1 MKEYCKIYVVSHK
14 NFDLPAENLY
24 VPIQVGF
31 KEDLFGEKG
40 LRDNIGDNIAAK
52 NKNYCELTAIYWIW
66 KNITNVEHIGICHY
80 RRYFYKN
87 VISKYQNNILKENDL
102 KDILKDYDII
112 LPEKLNVIGNVER
125 FYYIQGEGRK
135 KDIDNVKEIITQKY
149 PTYTSSLSKVLSGKS
164 ASYCNMMITSVEIF
178 SEYCEW
184 LFDILFELEKITDL
198 TGYSEAEA
206 RIYGYLSEI
215 LLNVWVSK
223 NNYRIKFLPVKN
235 AEHTFA
241 KCIRKDVRN
250 ALQGIINLF
259 L

>member
-1 MKEYCKIYVVSHK
+1 MKECCKIYVVSHK
-14 NFDLPAENLY
+14 NFNLPAENLY

-40 LRDNIGDNIAAK
+40 LRDNTGDNIAAK
-52 NKNYCELTAIYWIW
+52 NKNYCELTALYWIW
-66 KNITNVEHIGICHY
+66 KNAANVDRIGICHY

-87 VISKYQNNILKENDL
+87 VISKYQNDILKENDL
-102 KDILKDYDII
+102 KDIFKNYDII
-112 LPEKLNVIGNVER
+112 LPEKLNVIGDVEH

-135 KDIDNVKEIITQKY
+135 KDIDNVKKIITQKY
-149 PTYTSSLSKVLSGKS
+149 PAYISSLNKVLSGKS
-164 ASYCNMMITSVEIF
+164 ASYCNMMITSNKIF

-235 AEHTFA
+235 AEYTFV